1 MKPWVLLIL
10 IALAFPCSAQV
21 FHFGPPKGTALYS
34 SEKHKPSPDGFSGV
48 RPVVI
53 VGEKEM
59 TIIWGD
65 SKSAG
70 GSEKAWKATIIN
82 KNTNTISAVVSDSS
96 SNSSAVMLF
105 TIDLKRGFLY
115 MSSHKE
121 NELLGSSAASFVAV
135 LEK

>member
-1 MKPWVLLIL
+1 MKPLVLLIL
-10 IALAFPCSAQV
+10 VALTSPCSAQI
-21 FHFGPPKGTALYS
+21 FRFGTPKGTAIYS
-34 SEKHKPSPDGFSGV
+34 SEKHKPSPDGYSGV
-48 RPVVI
+48 RPVVM

-70 GSEKAWKATIIN
+70 GIEKVWKATIIN
-82 KNTNTISAVVSDSS
+82 RNSNTISAIASDSDS
-96 SNSSAVMLF
+96 DSSAVMLY
-105 TIDLKRGFLY
+105 TINLKRGVLY

-121 NELLGSSAASFVAV
+121 NELLGSSAGSFVAV